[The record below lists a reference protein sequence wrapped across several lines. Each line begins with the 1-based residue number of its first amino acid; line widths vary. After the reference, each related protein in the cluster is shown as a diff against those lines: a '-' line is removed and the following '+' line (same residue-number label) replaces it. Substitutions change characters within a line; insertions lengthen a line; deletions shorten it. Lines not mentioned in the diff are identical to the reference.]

1 MIGSARHDPFPEGM
15 QPICTT
21 VDDSVHALGKSV
33 HRAGPT
39 GVTCVATRGRPSRA
53 VGGRRGAPRGALL
66 YPRRSREELG
76 GRFLGPMAYLDPKG
90 EGDQSMPGK

>member
-1 MIGSARHDPFPEGM
+1 MWITATRGTKVIKVLASVLSSRALARHDAEP
-15 QPICTT
+15 
-21 VDDSVHALGKSV
+21 HAGSPQGHV
-33 HRAGPT
+33 GGPT
-39 GVTCVATRGRPSRA
+39 RNTPRVISGRS
-53 VGGRRGAPRGALL
+53 GAPRGALL